1 MEMSRNKPVAKKFRL
16 AKALKA
22 NSPIPIWIVLKT
34 RGRVRYNPLRR
45 NWRRND
51 LKV

>member
-1 MEMSRNKPVAKKFRL
+1 MSRNKPHAYKLRL

-22 NSPIPIWIVLKT
+22 NSPIPAWVIIKT
-34 RGRVRYNPLRR
+34 NRRITVNPLRR
-45 NWRRND
+45 DWRRQD